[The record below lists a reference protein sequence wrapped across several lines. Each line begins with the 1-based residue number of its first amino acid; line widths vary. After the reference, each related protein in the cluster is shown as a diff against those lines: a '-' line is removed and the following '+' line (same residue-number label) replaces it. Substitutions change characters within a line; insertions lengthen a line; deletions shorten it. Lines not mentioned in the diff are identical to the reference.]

1 MIRLTAEVDIL
12 SSDNGVITTTSNVG
26 SIKNNISVGF
36 SDVIE
41 HRVPLTN
48 PFIIGISKVGDGTVY
63 SNYEKYFIS
72 RQIANGN
79 GMFVEPIEFTIYGD
93 KITAFTIAFD
103 TLNKR
108 HPTSITVDGY
118 TQQNDDDVFTVSVN
132 GANEHTIR
140 IENWNTPNQ
149 QLIIT
154 GLYVQ
159 LSIDIDYRNL
169 ISINRSIFDRGDL
182 KLPSWGILS
191 NVGSLEFIDTNY
203 EVRDYVEQELLVAGS
218 KIKITLNNTL
228 ANTKEEIGIFYS
240 DSWNYDND
248 NRKVTVSLKDDL
260 EEWQNILLDEYSLK
274 EDQTMYDV
282 YLYLVS
288 KTPKKWQFYL
298 DEETKIFLQSITCKY
313 TYLNSSNLWSQW
325 AKLCEIGM
333 LHIYKNNENKV
344 VVKKS
349 M

>member
-12 SSDNGVITTTSNVG
+12 SSDNGVITTTSNA
-26 SIKNNISVGF
+26 SAIKNNISVGF
-36 SDVIE
+36 ADIIE

-79 GMFVEPIEFTIYGD
+79 GMFAEPIEFTIYGD

-103 TLNKR
+103 VLNKR

-118 TQQNDDDVFTVSVN
+118 TQQNDDAVFTVSVDE
-132 GANEHTIR
+132 ANEHTIR
-140 IENWNTPNQ
+140 IENWNTANQ

-159 LSIDIDYRNL
+159 LSINIDFRNL

-191 NVGSLEFIDTNY
+191 NVGSMEFIDTDY

-218 KIKITLNNTL
+218 KIEITLRNTL
-228 ANTKEEIGIFYS
+228 ADTKEEIGIFYS
-240 DSWNYDND
+240 DTWDYDND

-274 EDQTMYDV
+274 ENQTMYDV

-288 KTPKKWQFYL
+288 KTPKKWQFAL
-298 DEETKIFLQSITCKY
+298 DKETKTFLQSITCKY
-313 TYLNSSNLWSQW
+313 TYLNSGNLWAQW

-333 LHIYKNNENKV
+333 LHIYKNNENNV